1 MSLIPKFEEF
11 EKSMPLEGKI
21 TPELAEKLAE
31 YFSEGEVVNEENFID
46 SIKNTLSKTFLGSLS
61 YISMIDKLRTEVLKL
76 EKELVSKKYQHEE
89 EMESLKNSA
98 DELTKSD
105 NQTAV
110 VQAKKNIAN
119 KLNEYQIYKKLMDS
133 KIQKALDVVSGII
146 KGNKRRTEY
155 WEAGK
160 AKDEV
165 ELLEFEYAL
174 AKKKSSSNSEEL
186 KKIEEEIRKA
196 KEDSKKAEEDL
207 KNSKK
212 GEADKKQREEADGV
226 ATLDSPT
233 PDYNKAMRS
242 KEGRIKLM
250 KLIKDKINDLEEKV
264 EYAKGHNK
272 GAIERRIKGYK
283 EELEVIKEIHSNSS
297 SGKVSTKQEDF
308 TKKINTLGR
317 NLYSLDAEAKNVTST
332 SSIGPKKPSSKTE
345 KSKNNKKGSSKSPEK
360 LETSWSGGGSSG
372 KL

>member
-31 YFSEGEVVNEENFID
+31 YFSEGEVVNEENFVD

-242 KEGRIKLM
+242 KEGRVKLM
-250 KLIKDKINDLEEKV
+250 KLIKDKINDLEEQA

-272 GAIERRIKGYK
+272 GVIERRIKGYK
-283 EELEVIKEIHSNSS
+283 EELEVIKDIHSKSA
-297 SGKVSTKQEDF
+297 SGKVPTSQEDF
-308 TKKINTLGR
+308 TKKINNLGR
-317 NLYSLDAEAKNVTST
+317 SLYSLDSEAKNVTST
-332 SSIGPKKPSSKTE
+332 SSIGSVKLVPQSTKPTPKTQGGNLKKDN
-345 KSKNNKKGSSKSPEK
+345 SKNKKD
-360 LETSWSGGGSSG
+360 
-372 KL
+372 